1 MGNGLEKKEASF
13 IIKRNKRER
22 ERTSNFNFRNNARQW
37 HEQRALC
44 EVNDG
49 LCIMIKYMFGLFS
62 VVAFHAFYFIMS
74 ASSTDG
80 SIP

>member
-22 ERTSNFNFRNNARQW
+22 ENIKLNFRNNARQW

-49 LCIMIKYMFGLFS
+49 LRIMIKYMFGLFS